1 LEREEWYL
9 FIGTFQDFFRS
20 IESRNVFTKSQYLLE
35 CSLKLFFCNLK
46 FTLNIFQKRNMSYNE
61 IMLSPSVHPSSLSL
75 VLFFVVVVAS
85 TLAVLHLVF

>member
-1 LEREEWYL
+1 
-9 FIGTFQDFFRS
+9 
-20 IESRNVFTKSQYLLE
+20 
-35 CSLKLFFCNLK
+35 
-46 FTLNIFQKRNMSYNE
+46 MSYNE